1 MSAFSSLVTRFTV
14 IFLVIIILISG
25 ITAFVTFDVAGDAL
39 RESIRDELRTSAG
52 IMATQVNASAIL
64 PLKPGDEGSPAYLAV
79 ARQLA
84 TMRTAND
91 EITNAYIMY
100 VDDNQVISFVV
111 DDFWLED
118 PGQAARI
125 GEIYQTPDRDQI
137 FMALSVP
144 AASEKVYTDKWGTF
158 ISGYAPIRD
167 ENGNTIAVL
176 GIDVEASD
184 LVERVSSVRMMY
196 VALMG
201 TLILIGTSAVFLLSR
216 SLARDINR
224 LTSAVEEMQAGART
238 VEIETSR
245 TDELG
250 SLARAVSRLEEMLR

>member
-1 MSAFSSLVTRFTV
+1 MNPTSSLVTRFTAV
-14 IFLVIIILISG
+14 FLVIIILISG
-25 ITAFVTFDVAGDAL
+25 IAAFVTFDVAGGAL
-39 RESIRDELRTSAG
+39 RESIRDELMTSAG
-52 IMATQVNASAIL
+52 IMATQVNASEIL
-64 PLKPGDEGSPAYLAV
+64 PLKPGDEGSPAYIAV
-79 ARQLA
+79 ARHLA
-84 TMRTAND
+84 TMRSAND

-125 GEIYQTPDRDQI
+125 GEVYPSPDREQI

-144 AASEKVYTDKWGTF
+144 AASENVYTDKWGTF

-167 ENGNTIAVL
+167 ENGNTVAVL

-184 LVERVSSVRMMY
+184 LPERVSAVRNAY
-196 VALMG
+196 IALMG
-201 TLILIGTSAVFLLSR
+201 SLILAGTLAVFLLSR
-216 SLARDINR
+216 SLARDIQQ

-238 VEIETSR
+238 VEIDTR
-245 TDELG
+245 RNDELG
-250 SLARAVSRLEEMLR
+250 SLARAIARLEELIR